1 MKEIVAVIFGL
12 GLMVNAG
19 LFAAQSFKIWRTKN
33 AEGVSII
40 TFAGFCIL
48 QITGILH
55 GYFQHDNYLLWGMI
69 VSFLCCGSVVVMA
82 LIHGKK

>member
-1 MKEIVAVIFGL
+1 MKEIVAAIFGL
-12 GLMVNAG
+12 GLLVNAG

-33 AEGVSII
+33 AEGVSIV

-55 GYFQHDNYLLWGMI
+55 GYFQHDNYLLGGMI
-69 VSFLCCGSVVVMA
+69 ASFICCGSVIAMA
-82 LIHGKK
+82 LINKK

>member
-1 MKEIVAVIFGL
+1 MKEIVAAIFGL
-12 GLMVNAG
+12 GLLVNAG

-33 AEGVSII
+33 AEGVSIV

-55 GYFQHDNYLLWGMI
+55 GYFQHDNYLFGGMI
-69 VSFLCCGSVVVMA
+69 VSFLCCGSVVVLA
-82 LIHGKK
+82 LLYGKK